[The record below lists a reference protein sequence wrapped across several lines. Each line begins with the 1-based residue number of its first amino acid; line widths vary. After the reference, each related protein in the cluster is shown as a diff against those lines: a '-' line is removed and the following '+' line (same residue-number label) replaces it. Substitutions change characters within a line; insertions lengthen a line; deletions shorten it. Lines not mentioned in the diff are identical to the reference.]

1 MSSRL
6 PSFLSVVRFSIN
18 REIIPRAKVSPIDI
32 HLVINKAKHID
43 CVKSLHLKRTPSS
56 SAITIYN
63 FGMRHA
69 TSPPRSDTCTS
80 CLLNHS
86 AAFPPIPAAMFSP
99 LLPPHLQKS
108 AVALLSAITT
118 TKMAPAAAEAAAVT
132 DPETRL
138 PHHLPPTR

>member
-43 CVKSLHLKRTPSS
+43 CVKSLHLKRTPPHPRF
-56 SAITIYN
+56 TIYN

-80 CLLNHS
+80 CLINYS
-86 AAFPPIPAAMFSP
+86 AAFPPVPAAMFSP
-99 LLPPHLQKS
+99 LLPPRLQQS
-108 AVALLSAITT
+108 AVALLSATTT
-118 TKMAPAAAEAAAVT
+118 TKMAPVAEATAAVT